1 MSKSTHCLRI
11 FRRFCTTASV
21 AIAALFALQLPGVAS
36 AQVPACANRGELDE
50 LYCDANRDLVAD
62 APKVSVN
69 PSKLVLGISSVEDA
83 STSRKTYNGLMD
95 HLSVCLK
102 KDIEMYPPTR
112 EGAVMDA
119 QRTGL
124 VHIGQYATG
133 NILYAVNFAGAV
145 PFAAKGREPAGK
157 PDSYTLRLLVR
168 ADSTAKQP
176 ADLKGKKVAHTSL
189 TSNSGNLAPRALLP
203 DLGLKPDVDYK
214 PEYSGGHDK
223 SIMGVKL
230 GLYDGA
236 AVASDVMERLI
247 AKGDIKANDFS
258 VIFESQPFP
267 PDAFA
272 MSSNLDPKLQAQIK
286 KCFIDYKFPEAM
298 SRQLEGNNRFYP
310 VDYKTD
316 WEVIRVIAKA
326 SGNSPNKAG
335 YQKLLAKK

>member
-1 MSKSTHCLRI
+1 MSKSTLGLGI
-11 FRRFCTTASV
+11 IRRFCVTGSV
-21 AIAALFALQLPGVAS
+21 GLAAVFAFQLPGIAS
-36 AQVPACANRGELDE
+36 AQTPACTNRGDLDE

-62 APKVSVN
+62 TPKVSVN
-69 PSKLVLGISSVEDA
+69 PTKLVLGISSVEDA
-83 STSRKTYNGLMD
+83 STSRKTYSGLMD
-95 HLSVCLK
+95 HLSACLK

-119 QRTGL
+119 QRNGL

-145 PFAAKGREPAGK
+145 PFASKGREVTGRT
-157 PDSYTLRLLVR
+157 DSYTLRLLVR

-176 ADLKGKKVAHTSL
+176 ADLRGKKVAHTSL
-189 TSNSGNLAPRALLP
+189 TSNSGNLAPRALFP
-203 DLGLKPDVDYK
+203 DLGLKPDTDYK

-230 GLYDGA
+230 GLYDAA
-236 AVASDVMERLI
+236 AVASDVMDRLI
-247 AKGDIKANDFS
+247 AKGDIKASDFS

-272 MSSNLDPKLQAQIK
+272 MSSNLDPKLQAQIR
-286 KCFIDYKFPEAM
+286 KCFIDYKFPDAM

-310 VDYKTD
+310 VEYKKD
-316 WEVIRVIAKA
+316 WEVVRVIAKV
-326 SGNSPNKAG
+326 SGNTPSKSG